1 MIDKTSAN
9 YCTYFRPARGAW
21 RGGADAGRDRA
32 RDDLAELFGLEP
44 ASRQSAAEQSRE
56 SVADARRELDALFGI
71 GSEPDAESNATDSEG
86 RHR

>member
-21 RGGADAGRDRA
+21 HGDADAGRERA
-32 RDDLAELFGLEP
+32 QDDLADLFGLEP
-44 ASRQSAAEQSRE
+44 ASRQSAAEKSRE
-56 SVADARRELDALFGI
+56 SAADARRELDALFGI
-71 GSEPDAESNATDSEG
+71 GSESDADSNATDSEG